1 MTIELAPMEGITSYV
16 YRQALNQFYGGVDTY
31 FTPFISTHKDK
42 KLNFKEKNEI
52 RPENNKGMKLVPQVL
67 TINADEFLF
76 TSGQIAGF
84 GYDHININFGCPSG
98 TVTSKGKGSG
108 ALLDI
113 DKLDRFLD
121 EVFNKSDLKIS
132 IKTRMGFENASE
144 FEKILEVY
152 SRYPLYELIIHARVR
167 EDFYNGDAR
176 VGELSDVIKS
186 SSLAE
191 KNVMKTSLSYNGDV
205 WTISDYD
212 RICDTFSDFDACM
225 IGRGIISRPWL
236 AAEIKGENKT
246 EIDRFKAFNHALVT
260 GYDAIMPGEKNTLF
274 KLKELWIYMIKPF
287 EDEILTASN
296 GITAKK
302 LLKSI
307 RKCNSLKEYELIIN
321 TL

>member
-52 RPENNKGMKLVPQVL
+52 RPENNKGIELVPQVL

-108 ALLDI
+108 ALLDR
-113 DKLDRFLD
+113 DKLDRFLE

-144 FEKILEVY
+144 FEK
-152 SRYPLYELIIHARVR
+152 
-167 EDFYNGDAR
+167 
-176 VGELSDVIKS
+176 
-186 SSLAE
+186 
-191 KNVMKTSLSYNGDV
+191 
-205 WTISDYD
+205 
-212 RICDTFSDFDACM
+212 DFDM
-225 IGRGIISRPWL
+225 RNYVMS
-236 AAEIKGENKT
+236 KT
-246 EIDRFKAFNHALVT
+246 FKDNHIEATEETCECVN
-260 GYDAIMPGEKNTLF
+260 YYYF
-274 KLKELWIYMIKPF
+274 KYVL
-287 EDEILTASN
+287 
-296 GITAKK
+296 GITF
-302 LLKSI
+302 
-307 RKCNSLKEYELIIN
+307 
-321 TL
+321 